1 MKTSIDK
8 SNKLF
13 KNVATQSKID
23 KSWLLKQ
30 TWKQFNLDR
39 ANNPNSFQSF
49 SFHLTDRWDIAK
61 VNKAIDFDLFYVK
74 NYNRLL
80 FFLNGKTKNI
90 DLAQEL
96 CNDSFLKVLNQ
107 INTNIFDSRKS
118 KLSTYLFLIANGLFI
133 NHFNSL
139 KTFKSIEG
147 KSLNISDF
155 VDSKGNEFFQISDNS
170 SNIEVIQENQI
181 INNDINKVVNSLDEK
196 YRKVSD
202 LYFINKYKYHEI
214 AEILN
219 ININTVKT
227 HIKRAKEH
235 LLNGLDNSYS
245 HLKDNAGYV
254 AKQVKQ
260 VNANSNIIESIDENE
275 LFYEVDNDSFYY

>member
-1 MKTSIDK
+1 MKNLKDNK
-8 SNKLF
+8 SSKLF

-30 TWKQFNLDR
+30 AWKQYREDQN
-39 ANNPNSFQSF
+39 NNPITFNSFSY
-49 SFHLTDRWDIAK
+49 HLTDRWDIAK
-61 VNKAIDFDLFYVK
+61 VNRAIDFDLFYIK
-74 NYNRLL
+74 NYDRLL

-107 INTNIFDSRKS
+107 INTNVFNSRKS
-118 KLSTYLFLIANGLFI
+118 KLNTYLFLIANGLFI

-139 KTFKSIEG
+139 KTQKSIEG

-155 VDSKGNEFFQISDNS
+155 VDSEGNEFFQISDNS
-170 SNIEVIQENQI
+170 ANIEVIQENQI
-181 INNDINKVVNSLDEK
+181 ISNDINNVVNLLDDK

-254 AKQVKQ
+254 AKKVKS
-260 VNANSNIIESIDENE
+260 VNINNIESINDNE
-275 LFYEVDNDSFYY
+275 LFYEVENDSLYY